1 MQNYCSRKTST
12 PLPKIRLP
20 LLPVLSLP
28 PVLILQAQL
37 LLILKHDFF
46 SMLLILLLPLLP
58 LLLLLSLQRFFVYAL
73 RLFTLLWISAM
84 DFASAQPL
92 LLRQ

>member
-1 MQNYCSRKTST
+1 MQNYCSRKTLL

-37 LLILKHDFF
+37 LLLLKHDFF
-46 SMLLILLLPLLP
+46 SLLLILLLPLLP
-58 LLLLLSLQRFFVYAL
+58 LLLLLSLQRFVVYAL
-73 RLFTLLWISAM
+73 RLIIFLWISAT

-92 LLRQ
+92 RLRQ